1 MLTLILHCEICG
13 DQWRHLTS
21 DVCDIHLASSLSL
34 VILNHLRLQQTSQC
48 TLKCAQIEIL
58 LHYKVACI
66 ACYYRAWNGVR
77 VQLLLRRACH
87 LCWTSRKASWES
99 A

>member
-1 MLTLILHCEICG
+1 MLTLILYCEICG

-58 LHYKVACI
+58 LHYKVAFFI
-66 ACYYRAWNGVR
+66 TVLGM
-77 VQLLLRRACH
+77 
-87 LCWTSRKASWES
+87 ES
-99 A
+99 GSSFF